1 MCNSKDMTR
10 IMEQSAHQMNMAQ
23 KHYYLVAQ
31 EKPIAHD
38 APMKDLYLWLD
49 LVASSLSE

>member
-1 MCNSKDMTR
+1 
-10 IMEQSAHQMNMAQ
+10 MNMAQ
-23 KHYYLVAQ
+23 KHYYLVAH

-49 LVASSLSE
+49 LVASSLSEYLLSPHTWPRVA